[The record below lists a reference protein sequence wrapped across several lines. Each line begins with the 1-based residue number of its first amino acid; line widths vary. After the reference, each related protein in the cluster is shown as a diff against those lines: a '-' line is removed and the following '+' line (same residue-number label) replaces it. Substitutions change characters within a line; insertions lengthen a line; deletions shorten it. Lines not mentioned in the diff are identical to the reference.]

1 MRQVLLTPGQFFL
14 VLILY
19 MVLRVQ
25 GIDKYIWLVGQIM
38 IEPTVKKLMS
48 VERGTELSSD
58 LESADAP
65 TPEPAGYSS
74 SEVIRNPNAD
84 T

>member
-1 MRQVLLTPGQFFL
+1 MTPCQLYL
-14 VLILY
+14 VLNLY

-48 VERGTELSSD
+48 VERGMELPSD
-58 LESADAP
+58 LESTDSP
-65 TPEPAGYSS
+65 TPEPTGYSS
-74 SEVIRNPNAD
+74 SEVVRNPNVGK
-84 T
+84 